1 MKLNPKKLSA
11 TLAVIAC
18 TGGMLAASGF
28 VVPGLVN
35 SAVVAKSSAAMQ
47 GYTKQGVADST
58 VPVLKVEAPAP
69 VSTVN
74 DDLIKQMTKEQIQ
87 QIYDYL
93 ELPGDPKTS
102 GREMTEAE
110 MNRRLV
116 LDDQY
121 VYDGLR
127 PKKLLPLQAGQGDLY
142 LDIKTNT
149 YHYPERAWTDE
160 ELLQLIDW
168 SYRTNL
174 LASKRSIIAPTVAVP
189 QKYSEAEL
197 KTRASES
204 VRKLF
209 DADVSKL
216 KTNVMLLEPGYGIPS
231 TWAVGYEP
239 YKALTLRGQGQEF
252 WQYHVQIDP
261 DTGVVLD
268 TTVFNSVIKRTP
280 IDAAAAAAI
289 KKDKSWVNTAVQ
301 IVKDKQGE
309 KRKIVKASLTD
320 MEVNNKRGMVAV
332 DIVLE
337 DGSKYNAELRYPS
350 KMLRCLIYEPA
361 GKAK

>member
-11 TLAVIAC
+11 TLAVVAC
-18 TGGMLAASGF
+18 TGGILAASGF

-47 GYTKQGVADST
+47 GYSKQGVADST

-110 MNRRLV
+110 INRRLV

-121 VYDGLR
+121 VYDGIR
-127 PKKLLPLQAGQGDLY
+127 PKQPLPLVPGPGLY

-149 YHYPERAWTDE
+149 YHYPERTWTDE
-160 ELLQLIDW
+160 ELLQFIDW
-168 SYRTNL
+168 SHRVNL
-174 LASKRSIIAPTVAVP
+174 LASKRNNIEAPAIR
-189 QKYSEAEL
+189 QKYSKAEVDAL
-197 KTRASES
+197 AAES

-216 KTNVMLLEPGYGIPS
+216 KSNVMLLEPGYGIPS
-231 TWAVGYEP
+231 TWAVSYEP

-261 DTGVVLD
+261 DTGVVID

-280 IDAAAAAAI
+280 IDTAAAAAI
-289 KKDKSWVNTAVQ
+289 KKDNSWVNAAVQ

-309 KRKIVKASLTD
+309 QRKITKAYLTN

-350 KMLRCLIYEPA
+350 KMLRCLIYEPDA
-361 GKAK
+361 KAK

>member
-1 MKLNPKKLSA
+1 MKWNKKKLSA
-11 TLAVIAC
+11 TLAVVAFS
-18 TGGMLAASGF
+18 GGILAVSGF

-35 SAVVAKSSAAMQ
+35 SAVVAKSSAVMQ
-47 GYTKQGVADST
+47 GYSKQGVADST

-74 DDLIKQMTKEQIQ
+74 EDLIKQMTKEQIQ

-93 ELPGDPKTS
+93 ELPGDPETA

-110 MNRRLV
+110 INRRLV
-116 LDDQY
+116 LEDQY
-121 VYDGLR
+121 VYDGVR
-127 PKKLLPLQAGQGDLY
+127 PQKPLPLVPVQGLY

-149 YHYPERAWTDE
+149 YHYPERTWTDE

-168 SYRTNL
+168 SHRINL
-174 LASKRSIIAPTVAVP
+174 LASKRSNIEAPAIP
-189 QKYSEAEL
+189 QKYSEAEVDSL
-197 KTRASES
+197 AAES

-216 KTNVMLLEPGYGIPS
+216 KTNVMLVEPGYGIRS
-231 TWAVGYEP
+231 FWSVGYTP
-239 YKALTLRGQGQEF
+239 YKSSTLRGQGQEF

-261 DTGVVLD
+261 DTGVVVD
-268 TTVFNSVIKRTP
+268 TTAFNSVIKRTP

-289 KKDKSWVNTAVQ
+289 KKDNSWVNAAVQ

-309 KRKIVKASLTD
+309 KRKIVKASLTN
-320 MEVNNKRGMVAV
+320 MEVNNKGNGSRGYRPGRRQQ
-332 DIVLE
+332 I
-337 DGSKYNAELRYPS
+337 
-350 KMLRCLIYEPA
+350 
-361 GKAK
+361 